1 LMLPVALGVN
11 VTLNVHVAPAATLA
25 PQGSAP
31 LGRQRISAGRE
42 GVKSERDI
50 SLFVRVIVCAALV
63 VATGCAEKVRLVET

>member
-31 LGRQRISAGRE
+31 PGTAENLRWREVLRVSATF
-42 GVKSERDI
+42 

-63 VATGCAEKVRLVET
+63 VATVAPRK